1 MFRGNN
7 YTLVFL
13 VIISLNF
20 LSLYSLDDVSKGMS
34 NDLRGR
40 MTVVKKQ
47 GLTTEREGQRGGPE
61 SYHTNYIV
69 HRLIITYIPSY
80 KLNSTC

>member
-1 MFRGNN
+1 
-7 YTLVFL
+7 
-13 VIISLNF
+13 
-20 LSLYSLDDVSKGMS
+20 MS

-47 GLTTEREGQRGGPE
+47 GLTTERGGPE

-69 HRLIITYIPSY
+69 HGLIITYIA
-80 KLNSTC
+80 L